1 MKLPDETRLYR
12 KLMKGY
18 ESSTRPILNASET
31 LMIDFELTLTQI
43 TDLVSS
49 PTLTQINHLVSAS
62 TLTQITDLVSSTLIS
77 AHWRIAIWSV
87 CMYLNFVACSS
98 LNLLI
103 STSKLI

>member
-49 PTLTQINHLVSAS
+49 PTLTQITDLVSS
-62 TLTQITDLVSSTLIS
+62 PTLTQITDLVSSPTLTQITDLVSLHYVTTLIQ
-77 AHWRIAIWSV
+77 ITDLV
-87 CMYLNFVACSS
+87 S
-98 LNLLI
+98 LTLI
-103 STSKLI
+103 

>member
-43 TDLVSS
+43 TDLVSLHYVT
-49 PTLTQINHLVSAS
+49 TLI
-62 TLTQITDLVSSTLIS
+62 QITDLVSSTLIFP
-77 AHWRIAIWSV
+77 HRRIAISSV
-87 CMYLNFVACSS
+87 CMYLNFVARSS
-98 LNLLI
+98 YESIMFIRASELI
-103 STSKLI
+103 